1 MNKEKNMVNKVYSIE
16 EITDPGDLEKIKEIW
31 DSLASQQGIYMPFLC
46 FSWFKIWFSHFLR
59 DHRLLILLL
68 CREGEILAIAP
79 FMITGERHKGVR
91 VRKIELIGNVYS
103 PIRYFILGSADEK
116 EKEKNL
122 SYIFTFLR
130 ERYRGWTI
138 LDLNA
143 IPEEDNCFNTLKLA
157 VEKAHLEHSESFCFG
172 DWYLNDIEGSGEEYF
187 LRVPKRITKDISYN
201 QRRLQRMGNYEFR
214 LISNQEIDR
223 YMDFYY
229 EVYSK
234 SWQKEERIGPTFHR
248 DLAKMAGE
256 KGWLRLG
263 FLFCENAPIAS
274 QLWISC
280 NGTAFIMKTVYDQD
294 YKKYSPGKVLTA
306 EMMKYVIDIDK
317 VKVVDYL
324 HGDES
329 YKEDWAPKRRERK
342 RLLAFNNNLRGRYIG
357 FFSKKIEPTFNRYK
371 YLRKMKEIMRR
382 LAGFDGRL
390 G

>member
-1 MNKEKNMVNKVYSIE
+1 MVNKVYSIE

-46 FSWFKIWFSHFLR
+46 FSLFKIWFSHFLR

-172 DWYLNDIEGSGEEYF
+172 DWY
-187 LRVPKRITKDISYN
+187 
-201 QRRLQRMGNYEFR
+201 
-214 LISNQEIDR
+214 
-223 YMDFYY
+223 
-229 EVYSK
+229 
-234 SWQKEERIGPTFHR
+234 
-248 DLAKMAGE
+248 
-256 KGWLRLG
+256 
-263 FLFCENAPIAS
+263 
-274 QLWISC
+274 
-280 NGTAFIMKTVYDQD
+280 
-294 YKKYSPGKVLTA
+294 
-306 EMMKYVIDIDK
+306 
-317 VKVVDYL
+317 
-324 HGDES
+324 
-329 YKEDWAPKRRERK
+329 
-342 RLLAFNNNLRGRYIG
+342 
-357 FFSKKIEPTFNRYK
+357 
-371 YLRKMKEIMRR
+371 
-382 LAGFDGRL
+382 
-390 G
+390 